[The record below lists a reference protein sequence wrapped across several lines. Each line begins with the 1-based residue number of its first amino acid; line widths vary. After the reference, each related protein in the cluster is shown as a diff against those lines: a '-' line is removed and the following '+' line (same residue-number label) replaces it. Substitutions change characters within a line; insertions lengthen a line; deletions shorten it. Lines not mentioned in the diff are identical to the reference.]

1 MKPTLYILCGPAA
14 CGKST
19 YAATLNAIVVS
30 SDAVREEL
38 FGDASIQKDNSRVF
52 EIVNQRVEEALAL
65 GYDVVYDA
73 TNIKSYIRKNI
84 IQRFDARFVAVW
96 FDVSKSECLERNAKR
111 SRQVPEGVIARMFRQ
126 FEIPTYGEGFSA
138 IIKITT

>member
-19 YAATLNAIVVS
+19 YAATLNAVVVS
-30 SDAVREEL
+30 SDKVREEL
-38 FGDASIQKDNSRVF
+38 FGDTGIQKDNDRVF

-65 GYDVVYDA
+65 GRDVVYDA

-84 IQRFDARFVAVW
+84 INQFDARFVAIW
-96 FDVSKSECLERNAKR
+96 FDVSKEECLKRNAKR
-111 SRQVPEGVIARMFRQ
+111 SRHVPKSVVDKMFNR
-126 FEIPTYGEGFSA
+126 FEIPRYEEGFDV